1 MTSRLRAGT
10 LCPAAAYALPR
21 AISFQPHVRGLCS
34 RTWLRGRVWRREYET
49 GSRGRPKISRPGTLI
64 NGSICRRRGGGGVAE
79 IPESGRSG
87 IYGEPPVCAQSGPTW
102 NNGVRQSSAK
112 NRYSHP
118 RLLIAINLLLGDI
131 FDILLPGICH
141 LADVS
146 YASVRYYNQINQPRE
161 TAITNDRRKYNA
173 KLT

>member
-1 MTSRLRAGT
+1 MTT
-10 LCPAAAYALPR
+10 EFCYAD
-21 AISFQPHVRGLCS
+21 IQG
-34 RTWLRGRVWRREYET
+34 ET
-49 GSRGRPKISRPGTLI
+49 GFPLSLVCWNDLAEELARYGKGDTLTTQLKHSALKPGWQL
-64 NGSICRRRGGGGVAE
+64 
-79 IPESGRSG
+79 
-87 IYGEPPVCAQSGPTW
+87 CARSGPTW

-118 RLLIAINLLLGDI
+118 QLLIAINLLLGDI

-146 YASVRYYNQINQPRE
+146 YAIVRYYNQINQPRE
-161 TAITNDRRKYNA
+161 TAITNDRRKYHA